1 MDQSLPWRESMGA
14 ITFLDKIEV
23 KAGQR
28 EVNYVPP
35 REGMELL
42 GPPGA
47 SWMCGVGWSPVLFNQ
62 DAQGL
67 RVGKDSISIQAE
79 VELTLGVLPTVIPG
93 EDDPQMERSS
103 NGVCGQGN
111 RNSGTSGALP
121 ALRRGQESVR
131 VSVPRGSTVYGR

>member
-1 MDQSLPWRESMGA
+1 MGA
-14 ITFLDKIEV
+14 ITFLDKTEV

-47 SWMCGVGWSPVLFNQ
+47 SWMCGVRWSPVLFNQ

-93 EDDPQMERSS
+93 EDDPQMER
-103 NGVCGQGN
+103 GVQMGCAG
-111 RNSGTSGALP
+111 RATGTVG
-121 ALRRGQESVR
+121 R
-131 VSVPRGSTVYGR
+131 VGLSQL